1 MDNSNSFILQ
11 LLGVSNLL
19 EEQTDLEQGL
29 REVASLTAQ
38 MLNAQRCSIMLLS
51 ESQKQDNGGCYLRV
65 FTHYGNLPQSA
76 YQQITPLNEGIAGY
90 VAATG
95 KPLLIEDITQS
106 QFVEAARY
114 LDEANKSLIS
124 APIPFGNQTIGVINV
139 SSRVDRQSFKEQD
152 LETLKLFALYIG
164 KSLYIAQMQAILRS
178 RFVELAV
185 VRELAEIPSQGAIAI
200 APNPTKLAKI
210 VAKSFYKELT
220 KAGFGANQIIEIAT
234 EVLDLLQNNIDQYK
248 KRLSRE

>member
-38 MLNAQRCSIMLLS
+38 MLDAQRCSIMLLS
-51 ESQKQDNGGCYLRV
+51 ESPTQDNDGYHLRV
-65 FTHYGNLPQSA
+65 STHYGNLPQSA
-76 YQQITPLNEGIAGY
+76 YQQITSLNEGIAGY

-95 KPLLIEDITQS
+95 TPLLIEDITQS

-114 LDEANKSLIS
+114 LNEANKSLIS
-124 APIPFGNQTIGVINV
+124 APIPFGEQTIGVINV
-139 SSRVDRQSFKEQD
+139 SIPLNGKSFKEQD
-152 LETLKLFALYIG
+152 LETLKLFALFIG
-164 KSLYIAQMQAILRS
+164 KSIHIAQMQAILRS
-178 RFVELAV
+178 RFVERAV
-185 VRELAEIPSQGAIAI
+185 VRELAEIPSESGIAL

-234 EVLDLLQNNIDQYK
+234 EVLDLLQKNIDQYK